1 MTIANTTT
9 EYRDLPLSIL
19 TESKTNPRR
28 IFDHEALKEL
38 AASIRAQGV
47 LSPLLVRPL
56 TERSFEIVAGARRYR
71 AAQLA
76 EAETVPVCIV
86 NLTDAEALE
95 AQLIENLQRRDVHP
109 LEEGQGF
116 RALLNLEE
124 PKYSIEQ
131 ISAKTG
137 KSAAYCAQRIKLTEL
152 TAAVTEAF
160 AKDEIGVGH
169 ALLLAKLQP
178 AEQEQALSA
187 CFREDWNG
195 GQGKAKRIL
204 LPVRHLHQW
213 IEQNILLILKDAPF
227 SKSDPNVNPAAG
239 ACVDCPKRTGGN
251 ALLFAD
257 IAEDACTDPACYQS
271 KLDGFV
277 AQTIAAKPKLVQ
289 ISSAYGPA
297 TTSINGSAA
306 LPRNKYIEIKPQD
319 PNAKKH
325 RDWPEYQ
332 TCKSMTEAIVTEGTE
347 KGEVRKICADPEC
360 PVHHPKKQRPAG
372 DERIRSEQKAE
383 QDKQR
388 REEALAN
395 AVGLRVLSAIVDAVP
410 VRLTKR
416 DLVFIVE
423 RLLPQLEERRIEVL
437 ARNRGIKKAQAS
449 DSPQNGIAKLMG
461 AYIRKAEEGELGR
474 LLVETVILHSARTQS
489 ETGKAL
495 KEAAQHY
502 KVDTDAIAQ
511 KVKVEFAAKEKAQA
525 AKKTAAKVQPKPATR
540 RTATKKAKAA

>member
-1 MTIANTTT
+1 MKNPSST
-9 EYRDLPLSIL
+9 EYRDLPLSNLI
-19 TESKTNPRR
+19 ESATNPRR

-38 AASIRAQGV
+38 AESIRSQGV

-56 TERSFEIVAGARRYR
+56 TESSFEIVAGARRYR

-76 EAETVPVCIV
+76 EAETVPVRIV
-86 NLTDAEALE
+86 NLTDAESLE

-109 LEEGQGF
+109 LEEAQGF
-116 RALLNLEE
+116 RALLNLDE

-137 KSAAYCAQRIKLTEL
+137 KSASYCAQRIKLTEL

-227 SKSDPNVNPAAG
+227 SKTDPSVNPAAG
-239 ACVDCPKRTGGN
+239 ACVNCPKRTGGN
-251 ALLFAD
+251 AQLFAD

-297 TTSINGSAA
+297 PATDSGNAA
-306 LPRNKYIEIKPQD
+306 LPRNKYIEIKQQD
-319 PNAKKH
+319 PNAKKQ

-360 PVHHPKKQRPAG
+360 PVHRPKKQRPAG
-372 DERIRSEQKAE
+372 DERIKAE
-383 QDKQR
+383 QEKQR
-388 REEALAN
+388 REEAIAN
-395 AVGLRVLSAIVDAVP
+395 VVGLRVLSAIVDAVP

-423 RLLPQLEERRIEVL
+423 RLLPQLEERRVEVL
-437 ARNRGIKKAQAS
+437 ARNRGIKKAQPS
-449 DSPQNGIAKLMG
+449 DSIGKLMG
-461 AYIRKAEEGELGR
+461 AYVRKAEEGELGQ
-474 LLVETVILHSARTQS
+474 LLVETVILHAARTQS

-495 KEAAQHY
+495 KDAAQHY

-511 KVKVEFAAKEKAQA
+511 KVKAEFAAKEKAQA
-525 AKKTAAKVQPKPATR
+525 AKKTAAKAQPKPAAR
-540 RTATKKAKAA
+540 PTAAKKAKAA

>member
-1 MTIANTTT
+1 MTIANTNT

-28 IFDHEALKEL
+28 FFEDSALNEL
-38 AASIRAQGV
+38 AASIRSQGV

-76 EAETVPVCIV
+76 EAETVPVRIV

-109 LEEGQGF
+109 LEEAQGF
-116 RALLNLEE
+116 RALLNLDE

-131 ISAKTG
+131 IAAKTG
-137 KSAAYCAQRIKLTEL
+137 KSPAYCAQRVKLTEL

-227 SKSDPNVNPAAG
+227 SKTDPNLNPAAG
-239 ACVDCPKRTGGN
+239 ACVDCPKRTGAN

-257 IAEDACTDPACYQS
+257 IAAGRLHRPGLLPVQ
-271 KLDGFV
+271 DGRHV

-289 ISSAYGPA
+289 ISSAYGSATPPNEGQRGPA
-297 TTSINGSAA
+297 PQQVHRNQAA
-306 LPRNKYIEIKPQD
+306 RPQREEAQGLAGVPDLQIHDRGHRHRRHRERRDSQNLCRPRMPRPPSRRSSGQ
-319 PNAKKH
+319 
-325 RDWPEYQ
+325 PE
-332 TCKSMTEAIVTEGTE
+332 TM
-347 KGEVRKICADPEC
+347 
-360 PVHHPKKQRPAG
+360 
-372 DERIRSEQKAE
+372 RIKAE
-383 QDKQR
+383 QEKQR
-388 REEALAN
+388 REEAIAN
-395 AVGLRVLSAIVDAVP
+395 AVGLRVLSAIVAAVP

-416 DLVFIVE
+416 DLLFIVE
-423 RLLPQLEERRIEVL
+423 RI
-437 ARNRGIKKAQAS
+437 AS
-449 DSPQNGIAKLMG
+449 PVGG
-461 AYIRKAEEGELGR
+461 
-474 LLVETVILHSARTQS
+474 
-489 ETGKAL
+489 
-495 KEAAQHY
+495 
-502 KVDTDAIAQ
+502 
-511 KVKVEFAAKEKAQA
+511 
-525 AKKTAAKVQPKPATR
+525 TAASRFSPGV
-540 RTATKKAKAA
+540 AASRKRKRPTPSES

>member
-1 MTIANTTT
+1 MTIANTNT
-9 EYRDLPLSIL
+9 EYRDLPLSFLI
-19 TESKTNPRR
+19 ESKTNPRR
-28 IFDHEALKEL
+28 FFEDSALNEL
-38 AASIRAQGV
+38 AASIRSQGV

-56 TERSFEIVAGARRYR
+56 TDRSFEIVAGARRYR

-76 EAETVPVCIV
+76 EAETVPVRIV

-109 LEEGQGF
+109 LEEAHGF
-116 RALLNLEE
+116 RALLSLDE

-131 ISAKTG
+131 IAAKTG
-137 KSAAYCAQRIKLTEL
+137 KSPAYCAQRVKLTEL

-160 AKDEIGVGH
+160 AKDDIGVGH

-227 SKSDPNVNPAAG
+227 SKTDPNVNPAAG

-271 KLDGFV
+271 KMDGFV

-289 ISSAYGPA
+289 ISSAFGPA
-297 TTSINGSAA
+297 PAADSGSAA

-332 TCKSMTEAIVTEGTE
+332 TCKFMTEAIVTEGTE
-347 KGEVRKICADPEC
+347 KGEIRKICANPEC
-360 PVHHPKKQRPAG
+360 PVHRPKKQRPAG
-372 DERIRSEQKAE
+372 DQRIKAE

-395 AVGLRVLSAIVDAVP
+395 AVGLRVLSAIVAAVP

-437 ARNRGIKKAQAS
+437 ARSRGIKKTQAA
-449 DSPQNGIAKLMG
+449 DSIGKLMG
-461 AYIRKAEEGELGR
+461 AYVHKAEEGELGR

-495 KEAAQHY
+495 KDAALHY

-511 KVKVEFAAKEKAQA
+511 KVKAEFAAKEKAQA
-525 AKKTAAKVQPKPATR
+525 VKKTAAKAQPKPAKP
-540 RTATKKAKAA
+540 TAVKKAKAA

>member
-28 IFDHEALKEL
+28 FFEDSALKEL
-38 AASIRAQGV
+38 AASIRSQGV

-76 EAETVPVCIV
+76 EAETVPVRIV

-109 LEEGQGF
+109 LEEAQGF
-116 RALLNLEE
+116 RALLNLDE

-169 ALLLAKLQP
+169 ALFLAKLQP

-227 SKSDPNVNPAAG
+227 SKTDPNVNPAAG

-277 AQTIAAKPKLVQ
+277 AQTITAKPKLVQ

-297 TTSINGSAA
+297 TTATDSASAA

-319 PNAKKH
+319 PNTKKH

-347 KGEVRKICADPEC
+347 KGEIRKICADPEC
-360 PVHHPKKQRPAG
+360 PVHRPKKQRPAG
-372 DERIRSEQKAE
+372 DQRIKAE
-383 QDKQR
+383 QEKQR
-388 REEALAN
+388 REEAIAN
-395 AVGLRVLSAIVDAVP
+395 AVGLRVLSAIVAAVP

-416 DLVFIVE
+416 DLIFIVE
-423 RLLPQLEERRIEVL
+423 RLLPQLEERCIEVL
-437 ARNRGIKKAQAS
+437 ARNRGIKKAQGS
-449 DSPQNGIAKLMG
+449 DSIGKLMG
-461 AYIRKAEEGELGR
+461 AYIRKAEEGELGQ

-495 KEAAQHY
+495 KDAALHY

-511 KVKVEFAAKEKAQA
+511 KVKAEFAAKEKAQA
-525 AKKTAAKVQPKPATR
+525 VKKTAAKAQPKPARPTA
-540 RTATKKAKAA
+540 ATKKAKAA

>member
-1 MTIANTTT
+1 MKNTSTT
-9 EYRDLPLSIL
+9 EYRDLPLSSLI
-19 TESKTNPRR
+19 ESKTNPRR
-28 IFDHEALKEL
+28 FFEDSALREL
-38 AASIRAQGV
+38 AASIRSQGI

-76 EAETVPVCIV
+76 EAETVPVRIV
-86 NLTDAEALE
+86 NLTDAESLE
-95 AQLIENLQRRDVHP
+95 TQLIENLQRRDVHP
-109 LEEGQGF
+109 LEEAQGF
-116 RALLNLEE
+116 RALLNLDE

-137 KSAAYCAQRIKLTEL
+137 KSATYCAQRIKLTEL

-227 SKSDPNVNPAAG
+227 SKTDPTVNPAAG

-297 TTSINGSAA
+297 PATDSGSAA

-319 PNAKKH
+319 PNAKKQ

-360 PVHHPKKQRPAG
+360 PVHRPKKQRPAPE
-372 DERIRSEQKAE
+372 ERINAERIKAE
-383 QDKQR
+383 QQKQR
-388 REEALAN
+388 REEAIAN

-410 VRLTKR
+410 VRPTKR
-416 DLVFIVE
+416 DLVFIIE

-437 ARNRGIKKAQAS
+437 ARNRGVKKAQAS
-449 DSPQNGIAKLMG
+449 DSIGKLMG
-461 AYIRKAEEGELGR
+461 TYVRKAEEGELGQ
-474 LLVETVILHSARTQS
+474 LLVETVILHAARTQT

-495 KEAAQHY
+495 KDAAQHY

-511 KVKVEFAAKEKAQA
+511 KVKAEFAAKEKAQT
-525 AKKTAAKVQPKPATR
+525 AKKTAAKAQPKPVAR
-540 RTATKKAKAA
+540 PTAGKKAKAA

>member
-9 EYRDLPLSIL
+9 EYRDLPLSVL

-28 IFDHEALKEL
+28 FFEDSALKEL
-38 AASIRAQGV
+38 AASIRSQGV

-56 TERSFEIVAGARRYR
+56 TERSFEIVAGARRFR

-76 EAETVPVCIV
+76 EAETVPVRIV
-86 NLTDAEALE
+86 DLTDAEALE

-109 LEEGQGF
+109 LEEAQGF
-116 RALLNLEE
+116 RALLNLDE

-131 ISAKTG
+131 IAAKTG
-137 KSAAYCAQRIKLTEL
+137 KSPVYCAQRVKLTEL

-227 SKSDPNVNPAAG
+227 SKTDPTVYPAAG

-277 AQTIAAKPKLVQ
+277 AQTIASKPKLVQ
-289 ISSAYGPA
+289 ISSAFGPA
-297 TTSINGSAA
+297 PATDGGGAA

-347 KGEVRKICADPEC
+347 KGELRKICADAEC
-360 PVHHPKKQRPAG
+360 PVQHPKKQRPAG
-372 DERIRSEQKAE
+372 DGRIKAE

-395 AVGLRVLSAIVDAVP
+395 AVGLRVLSAIVAAMP

-437 ARNRGIKKAQAS
+437 ARSRSIKKVQAT
-449 DSPQNGIAKLMG
+449 DSIGKLMG
-461 AYIRKAEEGELGR
+461 AYIRKAEEGELGQ
-474 LLVETVILHSARTQS
+474 LLIETVILHSARTQS

-495 KEAAQHY
+495 KDAAQHY

-511 KVKVEFAAKEKAQA
+511 KVKAEFAAKEKAQA
-525 AKKTAAKVQPKPATR
+525 AKKTTAKAESKPAA
-540 RTATKKAKAA
+540 RTTAAKAA

>member
-1 MTIANTTT
+1 
-9 EYRDLPLSIL
+9 
-19 TESKTNPRR
+19 
-28 IFDHEALKEL
+28 
-38 AASIRAQGV
+38 
-47 LSPLLVRPL
+47 
-56 TERSFEIVAGARRYR
+56 
-71 AAQLA
+71 
-76 EAETVPVCIV
+76 
-86 NLTDAEALE
+86 LE

-109 LEEGQGF
+109 LEEAQGF
-116 RALLNLEE
+116 RALLNLDE

-131 ISAKTG
+131 IAAKTG
-137 KSAAYCAQRIKLTEL
+137 KSPAYCAQRVKLTEL

-227 SKSDPNVNPAAG
+227 SKTDPNVNPAAG

-271 KLDGFV
+271 KMDGFV

-297 TTSINGSAA
+297 TTATDSASAA

-347 KGEVRKICADPEC
+347 KGEIRKICANPEC
-360 PVHHPKKQRPAG
+360 PVHRPKKQRPAG
-372 DERIRSEQKAE
+372 DVRIKAE
-383 QDKQR
+383 QEKQR
-388 REEALAN
+388 REEGIAN
-395 AVGLRVLSAIVDAVP
+395 AVGLRVLSAIVAAVP

-437 ARNRGIKKAQAS
+437 ARNRGIKKVQSA
-449 DSPQNGIAKLMG
+449 DSIGKLMG
-461 AYIRKAEEGELGR
+461 AYIHKVEEGELGR

-495 KEAAQHY
+495 KDAAQHY
-502 KVDTDAIAQ
+502 KVDTDAITQ
-511 KVKVEFAAKEKAQA
+511 KVKAEFAAKEKAQA
-525 AKKTAAKVQPKPATR
+525 VKKTATKARSKPARPTV
-540 RTATKKAKAA
+540 TKKAKAA

>member
-1 MTIANTTT
+1 MTIANTNT
-9 EYRDLPLSIL
+9 EYRDLPLSFLI
-19 TESKTNPRR
+19 ESKTNPRR
-28 IFDHEALKEL
+28 FFEDSALNKL
-38 AASIRAQGV
+38 AASIRSQGV

-56 TERSFEIVAGARRYR
+56 TDRSFEIVAGARRYR

-76 EAETVPVCIV
+76 EAETVPVRIV

-109 LEEGQGF
+109 LEEAHGF
-116 RALLNLEE
+116 RALLSLDE

-131 ISAKTG
+131 IAAKTG
-137 KSAAYCAQRIKLTEL
+137 KSPAYCAQRVKLTEL

-160 AKDEIGVGH
+160 AKDDIGVGH

-227 SKSDPNVNPAAG
+227 SKTDPNVNPAAG

-271 KLDGFV
+271 KMDGFV

-289 ISSAYGPA
+289 ISSAFGPA
-297 TTSINGSAA
+297 PAADSGSAA

-332 TCKSMTEAIVTEGTE
+332 TCKFMTEAIVTEGTE
-347 KGEVRKICADPEC
+347 KGEIRKICANPEC
-360 PVHHPKKQRPAG
+360 PVHRPKKQRPAG
-372 DERIRSEQKAE
+372 DQRIKAE

-395 AVGLRVLSAIVDAVP
+395 AVGLRVLSAIVAAVP

-437 ARNRGIKKAQAS
+437 ARSRGIKKTQAA
-449 DSPQNGIAKLMG
+449 DSIGKLMG
-461 AYIRKAEEGELGR
+461 AYVHKAEEGELGR

-495 KEAAQHY
+495 KDAALHY

-511 KVKVEFAAKEKAQA
+511 KVKAEFAAKEKAQA
-525 AKKTAAKVQPKPATR
+525 VKKTAAKAQPKPAKP
-540 RTATKKAKAA
+540 TAVKKAKAA

>member
-1 MTIANTTT
+1 MKNTSTT
-9 EYRDLPLSIL
+9 EYRDLPLSSLI
-19 TESKTNPRR
+19 ESKTNPRR
-28 IFDHEALKEL
+28 FFEDSALREL
-38 AASIRAQGV
+38 AASIRSQGV

-76 EAETVPVCIV
+76 EAETVPVRIV
-86 NLTDAEALE
+86 NLTDAESLE

-109 LEEGQGF
+109 LEEAQGF
-116 RALLNLEE
+116 RALLNLDE

-137 KSAAYCAQRIKLTEL
+137 KSASYCAQRIKLTEL

-227 SKSDPNVNPAAG
+227 SKTDPNVNPAAG
-239 ACVDCPKRTGGN
+239 ACVNCPKRTGGN
-251 ALLFAD
+251 AQLFAD

-297 TTSINGSAA
+297 PATDSGNAA

-319 PNAKKH
+319 PNAKKQ

-360 PVHHPKKQRPAG
+360 PVHRPKKQRPAG
-372 DERIRSEQKAE
+372 DERINAE
-383 QDKQR
+383 QNAEQEKQR
-388 REEALAN
+388 REEAIAN

-437 ARNRGIKKAQAS
+437 ARNHGVKKAQPS
-449 DSPQNGIAKLMG
+449 DSIGKLMG
-461 AYIRKAEEGELGR
+461 VYVRKAEEGELGQ
-474 LLVETVILHSARTQS
+474 LLVETVILHAARTQS

-495 KEAAQHY
+495 KDAALHY
-502 KVDTDAIAQ
+502 KVDTDAVAQ
-511 KVKVEFAAKEKAQA
+511 KVRAEFAAKEKAQA
-525 AKKTAAKVQPKPATR
+525 AKKTVAKAQPKPVAR
-540 RTATKKAKAA
+540 PTAAKKAKAA